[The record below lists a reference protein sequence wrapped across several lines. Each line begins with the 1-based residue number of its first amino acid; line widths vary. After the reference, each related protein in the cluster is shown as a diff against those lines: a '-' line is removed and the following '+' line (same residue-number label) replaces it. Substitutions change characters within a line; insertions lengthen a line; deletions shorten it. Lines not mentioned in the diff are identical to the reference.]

1 MENGSLLAAFDQKK
15 AIFVHIPKTAG
26 LSVVESVFGAHGGHR
41 SAAYYRKFFDNEFE
55 QYFKFTFVRNP
66 WDRLYSAYRFL
77 EAGGL
82 NKHDKQAFEIHLAK
96 CESFEDFVINWL
108 DEKMIFKIIHFFPQS
123 YFIVDDK
130 GKSLVDYIGR
140 FENLQKDYRH
150 IVQQLGLEVSLPHVN
165 KSNRKDSYQFIYTK
179 EMEEKVARIY
189 QEDISRFSYTF

>member
-1 MENGSLLAAFDQKK
+1 MESGSLLAAFDQKK

-26 LSVVESVFGAHGGHR
+26 LSVVESVFGTHGGHR
-41 SAAYYRKFFDNEFE
+41 SAAYYRKIFDKEFE

-96 CESFEDFVINWL
+96 CKSFEDFVINWL

-140 FENLQKDYRH
+140 FENLQKDYQH